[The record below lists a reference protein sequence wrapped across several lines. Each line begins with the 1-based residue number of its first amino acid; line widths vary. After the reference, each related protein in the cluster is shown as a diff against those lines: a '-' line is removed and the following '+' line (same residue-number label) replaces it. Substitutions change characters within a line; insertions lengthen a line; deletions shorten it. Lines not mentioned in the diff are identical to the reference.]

1 MGSNIEKNK
10 TDAQIIPSYAS
21 LQNKIYNILYR
32 YSGHYEPIFKNVNLF
47 QKGLTYSY
55 NSIFDTELTDFGIIK
70 NLIISKINRNGN
82 VLKLKNSTNLSSIYP
97 MLDEFGYTIANMF
110 IFKSNW
116 DYEYYT
122 ECSPTPITPII
133 NVATINHP
141 INFTPVSITPE
152 ILS

>member
-1 MGSNIEKNK
+1 M
-10 TDAQIIPSYAS
+10 
-21 LQNKIYNILYR
+21 
-32 YSGHYEPIFKNVNLF
+32 
-47 QKGLTYSY
+47 TYSY

-116 DYEYYT
+116 DYEYYY
-122 ECSPTPITPII
+122 ECVAPPII
-133 NVATINHP
+133 DVTNQLINNNISNTQWEENTFHQNLH
-141 INFTPVSITPE
+141 IM
-152 ILS
+152 